1 MVNQDIPLNAGCLVP
16 LDSKHRSHENLF
28 RQADHVVRIPD
39 DCLLNPSPEAAV
51 CAGNVLTSQR
61 ITDVVLKAFNACAA
75 SQGCCNNL
83 SFGVGG
89 KDPVT
94 GEVKKGWGYY
104 ETIAGGSGAGPGW
117 NGASGVQ

>member
-1 MVNQDIPLNAGCLVP
+1 MQDVSCLSTV
-16 LDSKHRSHENLF
+16 SIKFTRHEPP
-28 RQADHVVRIPD
+28 ADHPVHIPE

-89 KDPVT
+89 KDPIT